1 MNILIKKYI
10 NNLTIDKLNEFMIN
24 NNINLNNDELVF
36 LLELIKTNID
46 DILVNSLKY
55 LNILKEKIRINEFN
69 KLETLFLY
77 YKNRYQGY
85 LF

>member
-10 NNLTIDKLNEFMIN
+10 NNLTIDKLNEFMIKN
-24 NNINLNNDELVF
+24 DINLSNDELIF

-46 DILVNSLKY
+46 DILVNSSKY
-55 LNILKEKIRINEFN
+55 LNIIKEKISINEAN
-69 KLETLFLY
+69 KIEELFLY

>member
-10 NNLTIDKLNEFMIN
+10 NNLTINKLNEFMIKN
-24 NNINLNNDELVF
+24 DINLSNDELIF
-36 LLELIKTNID
+36 LLELVKTNVD
-46 DILVNSLKY
+46 DILVNSSKY
-55 LNILKEKIRINEFN
+55 LDIIKDKININEFN
-69 KLETLFLY
+69 KIEKLFLY

>member
-10 NNLTIDKLNEFMIN
+10 NNLTINKLNEFMIKN
-24 NNINLNNDELVF
+24 DINLSNDELIF
-36 LLELIKTNID
+36 LLELVKTNVD
-46 DILVNSLKY
+46 DILVNSSKY
-55 LNILKEKIRINEFN
+55 LNIIKDKININEFN
-69 KLETLFLY
+69 KIEKLFLY